1 MNKLENL
8 IKFKIGYYDSMINIL
23 STEDPDKNQRNI
35 FILET
40 KKRALKQ
47 VLEDYHIDPFT
58 LMCWTDKE
66 YQKSLAEYTRQEME
80 NRFGYDESY

>member
-1 MNKLENL
+1 MNKLESL
-8 IKFKIGYYDSMINIL
+8 IKFKIGYYDSLINVF
-23 STEDPDKNQRNI
+23 SAEDPDKNQRNM

-58 LMCWTDKE
+58 LMC
-66 YQKSLAEYTRQEME
+66 
-80 NRFGYDESY
+80 

>member
-1 MNKLENL
+1 MKKLEDL

-40 KKRALKQ
+40 KKRALEK
-47 VLEDYHIDPFT
+47 VLEDYHNEEI
-58 LMCWTDKE
+58 
-66 YQKSLAEYTRQEME
+66 
-80 NRFGYDESY
+80 

>member
-1 MNKLENL
+1 MNKLEGL

-40 KKRALKQ
+40 KRRALKQ
-47 VLEDYHIDPFT
+47 VLEDYHNE
-58 LMCWTDKE
+58 KV
-66 YQKSLAEYTRQEME
+66 
-80 NRFGYDESY
+80 